1 MCDISCYGKTVGGIY
16 TVIRSK
22 AQVSTEELGDQYFMV
37 GPYNEQLVRT
47 EVEVLDPGDGIIKE
61 CILALNTHG
70 IRVIYGRWLIDGYP
84 QVILFDIGSAS
95 YKLEEWKNNFFEVCG
110 IGIPWHDR
118 ESNDSIIFGYCVVWF
133 LQEFYDKVKNMRG
146 APLVVAHFHE
156 WLAAVGLVLC
166 RTRHLDIATVFTTH
180 ATLLGRYLCAGNVD
194 FYNNLDKVCPDDDD
208 FELCNTCL
216 WFFLIQFQL
225 DKEAGD
231 RQIYHRYCMER
242 AAAHACHVFTTV
254 SEITAVESEH
264 LLKRRPDILTPN
276 GLMVKK
282 FSALHEFQNLHAKAK
297 EKIHTF
303 IRGHFYGHYDFNL
316 DKTLYFF
323 IAGRYEFSN
332 KGADLFIESLS
343 RLNHY
348 LKVGLDFCRH
358 CCQNMITSTS
368 RINQYR
374 KRKVM

>member
-1 MCDISCYGKTVGGIY
+1 MI
-16 TVIRSK
+16 
-22 AQVSTEELGDQYFMV
+22 

-47 EVEVLDPGDGIIKE
+47 EVEVLDPGEGSVVKDAM
-61 CILALNTHG
+61 LSLNAHG

-95 YKLEEWKNNFFEVCG
+95 YKLDEWKHDLFEVSN

-118 ESNDSIIFGYCVVWF
+118 ESNDSIIFGYCVQWF
-133 LQEFYDKVKNMRG
+133 LEEFYRG
-146 APLVVAHFHE
+146 MDRRRGRPLVVAQFHE
-156 WLAAVGLVLC
+156 WLAAVGLILC

-194 FYNNLDKVCPDDDD
+194 FYNNLDK
-208 FELCNTCL
+208 
-216 WFFLIQFQL
+216 FQL

-231 RQIYHRYCMER
+231 RQIYHRYCLER
-242 AAAHACHVFTTV
+242 AASHAAHSFTTV
-254 SEITAVESEH
+254 SEITACECEH
-264 LLKRRPDILTPN
+264 LLKRKPDILTPN
-276 GLMVKK
+276 GLNVKK
-282 FSALHEFQNLHAKAK
+282 FSALHEFQNLHARAK
-297 EKIHTF
+297 EKIHSF

-332 KGADLFIESLS
+332 KGADLFIESLA

-348 LKVGLDFCRH
+348 LKVCLSSYLSLPRVFQFRTD
-358 CCQNMITSTS
+358 Q
-368 RINQYR
+368 
-374 KRKVM
+374 